1 MNGLSQK
8 LKRGLFL
15 SLVLALLSACGQGGT
30 EVGNPNQPHGGSI
43 PVSGAEAPGDAAPA
57 VASPTPGPQSLLI
70 KDSKDSEDSQAG
82 DYQPEDDGAL
92 IATPEET

>member
-1 MNGLSQK
+1 MNGLSHG

-15 SLVLALLSACGQGGT
+15 ALMIALFSACGQGGT
-30 EVGNPNQPHGGSI
+30 EVGNPNMPQGGAA
-43 PVSGAEAPGDAAPA
+43 PVSGVEGPSDAAPA
-57 VASPTPGPQSLLI
+57 VASPTPVPHSILL
-70 KDSKDSEDSQAG
+70 KDSEDSQAG